1 MFRTKYELDKR
12 TKVETNPGTEIVP
25 IRTSTLDGM
34 HRLVVIEKDGN
45 VRNQREYINSFEQE
59 TDIHVIL
66 NRFANGDKDALLK
79 RAGAYIDI
87 TSMPGSLAEFTQ
99 LATEAESLFKSI
111 PHEVKEKFNNN
122 PLEFLATFGTD
133 EWIKK
138 MDTSEYAEQ
147 NAKADEM
154 VSKSKAARD
163 ASMPAYN
170 KNVVY
175 GDQPINTEIPV
186 EPIKNEESSNKM
198 SFNFNL
204 KGDN

>member
-12 TKVETNPGTEIVP
+12 TKVETNPGTEFVP
-25 IRTSTLDGM
+25 IRSSELDGK
-34 HRLVVIEKDGN
+34 HRLVVVEKKGN
-45 VRNQREYINSFEQE
+45 VRNQREFINSFEQE

-87 TSMPGSLAEFTQ
+87 TSMPGSLSEFTQ
-99 LATEAESLFKSI
+99 LATQVESLFETL
-111 PHEVKEKFNNN
+111 PYEVKEKFDNN
-122 PLEFLATFGTD
+122 PLEYLAQFGTD

-147 NAKADEM
+147 TAKADEM
-154 VSKSKAARD
+154 VSKSKAAK
-163 ASMPAYN
+163 AAAAPEYN
-170 KNVVY
+170 KNSVY
-175 GDQPINTEIPV
+175 GDQPVNPEIPV
-186 EPIKNEESSNKM
+186 EPIKSDESSSKM

>member
-1 MFRTKYELDKR
+1 MFRTKYEVDKR

-25 IRTSTLDGM
+25 IRSSELDGK
-34 HRLVVIEKDGN
+34 HRLVVVEKEGN

-87 TSMPGSLAEFTQ
+87 TSMPGSLSEFTQ
-99 LATEAESLFKSI
+99 LATQVESLFETL
-111 PHEVKEKFNNN
+111 PYEVKEKFDNN
-122 PLEFLATFGTD
+122 PLEYLAQFGTD

-147 NAKADEM
+147 TAKADEM
-154 VSKSKAARD
+154 VLKSKAAKD
-163 ASMPAYN
+163 ASLPAYN

-175 GDQPINTEIPV
+175 GDQPVNPEIPV
-186 EPIKNEESSNKM
+186 EPIKNEDSSSKM